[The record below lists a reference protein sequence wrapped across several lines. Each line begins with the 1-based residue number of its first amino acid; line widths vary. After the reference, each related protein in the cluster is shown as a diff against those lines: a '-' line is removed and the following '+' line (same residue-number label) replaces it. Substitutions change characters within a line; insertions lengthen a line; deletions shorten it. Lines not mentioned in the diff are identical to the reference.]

1 MATPRRIPAT
11 LSEIQ
16 QHAPGLFTLILKP
29 EGAVP
34 RFKAGQFLHLAIDP
48 YDPTSQWPESRVFS
62 IASSPSRPETIRLTY
77 IVKGQYTDR
86 MARELTPGARVWLK
100 FPYGSFFIE
109 ADPARETVL
118 GAGGTGVTPFISFL
132 EKSCDEQT
140 AAPIRLFYGLR
151 NLGLLTY
158 QDCIEECL
166 ARLSGFR
173 YQLFLE
179 EIESGSAYL
188 PEPVA
193 GRLSVDAVQSRL
205 DAPADAVYYLSGPLA
220 MIRVLRDGLRERGI
234 PPDRIRV
241 DDWE

>member
-11 LSEIQ
+11 VSEIQ
-16 QHAPGLFTLILKP
+16 EHAAGLFTLILKP
-29 EGAVP
+29 DGSIP

-48 YDPTSQWPESRVFS
+48 YDPSNQWPESRVFS

-77 IVKGQYTDR
+77 IVKGQYTER
-86 MARELTPGARVWLK
+86 MARELQPGARVWLK

-109 ADPARETVL
+109 ADAARETVL
-118 GAGGTGVTPFISFL
+118 VAGGTGVTPFISFL
-132 EKSCDEQT
+132 EKACDEET
-140 AAPIRLFYGLR
+140 SAPIRLFYGLR

-158 QDCIEECL
+158 QGCIEECL
-166 ARLSGFR
+166 ARLGGFR

-179 EIESGSAYL
+179 EPESGAAYL

-193 GRLSVDAVQSRL
+193 GRLSVEAVQSRL
-205 DAPADAVYYLSGPLA
+205 DAPDEAVYYLSGPLA
-220 MIRVLRDGLRERGI
+220 MIRVLRAGLLERGI
-234 PPDRIRV
+234 APERIRV